1 MKSLL
6 LTSFLLL
13 SALAH
18 AQLFNGSFEQ
28 VGSPSL
34 AGWEWTCDDPESV
47 NEGAP
52 NSGEWSVTKQPGN
65 AKGCFPN
72 FLFQRLSDVQPGQ
85 MRTLTGWVRCTASL
99 GCPGAFIGFGRLSN
113 GMVMAEENAG
123 SNATEWTFLAIT
135 DTIEFDPGDTALVV
149 LNGGFVGGPAL
160 PPAANFDGIE
170 LLAPQG
176 ISSVPGTP
184 ISQRWDAISR
194 TLYLG
199 SVTPFQGGVT
209 LFDATGRMLPAIVRR
224 ASPTNLQIDVEAATS
239 GVYFLRVVNGEG
251 ERAVRFVVN

>member
-1 MKSLL
+1 MKSFLL
-6 LTSFLLL
+6 APLLLL

-28 VGSPSL
+28 AGSPSL
-34 AGWEWTCDDPESV
+34 AGWEWTCEDPGIV

-85 MRTLTGWVRCTASL
+85 MRTLTGWVRCLSTFN
-99 GCPGAFIGFGRLSN
+99 CPGAHIGFGRIQN
-113 GMVMAEENAG
+113 GTV
-123 SNATEWTFLAIT
+123 ATEETVFSVASDWTFLTIT
-135 DTIEFDPGDTALVV
+135 DTIEFSAGDTALVV
-149 LNGGFVGGPAL
+149 LNGGFVGGPVF

-176 ISSVPGTP
+176 VSSVPGTP
-184 ISQRWDAISR
+184 ISQRWDALSR

-199 SVTPFQGGVT
+199 SATPFQGSVM
-209 LFDATGRMLPAIVRR
+209 LFDATGRILPAIVRR
-224 ASPTNLQIDVEAATS
+224 VSPTNLQIDAGATTS
-239 GVYFLRVVNGEG
+239 GIYFVHVVNAEG
-251 ERAVRFVVN
+251 ERAVRFVVP